1 MVICRFYLQ
10 GNCRYGSRCWNEHL
24 PTRNLTIPNTS
35 NSTSDTAFTQ
45 IKGRNVTPQPVI
57 YDRNKYTW
65 TPKDA
70 VQKSTNGGFS
80 FTKTLEQ
87 SRTFTQNRFAVLNQ
101 PVQQQEPQ
109 QIDSDVSLLEMVKQ
123 DILLWELGKQWPFS
137 CYGHL
142 KKQGCFPGFLDISP
156 EELRWTAYY
165 AQREGNTQSYLHLVK
180 QALEDVQTKRKEL
193 QKASPDILRILESLD
208 EGSSENQQLKLFQV
222 TGEISQFGF
231 NITPSFHGTPQ
242 AHTAEESIFG
252 KSLQLSSFG
261 KSAQP
266 SSSLNSQANL
276 EQSAFQLA
284 LLGSPEQSSSFSK
297 RTSESLSLF
306 GKPTMVLSSSDKPS
320 DQLIV
325 SSKPAENTS
334 LIGSEVSN
342 KASGFSFTEQLSAA
356 RQVGMTTSSFQKATG
371 QNNEMTSILYTPLA
385 VLKNTEKEQ
394 FSTPTFTLG
403 KIPLRPPP
411 RELCC

>member
-165 AQREGNTQSYLHLVK
+165 AQREGNTQSY
-180 QALEDVQTKRKEL
+180 
-193 QKASPDILRILESLD
+193 ESLD